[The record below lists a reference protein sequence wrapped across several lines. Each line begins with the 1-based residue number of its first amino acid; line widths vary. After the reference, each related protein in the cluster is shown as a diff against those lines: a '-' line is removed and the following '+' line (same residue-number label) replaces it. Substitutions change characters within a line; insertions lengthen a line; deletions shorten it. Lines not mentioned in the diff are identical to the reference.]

1 MNNMLSKI
9 FGPNWRSSTSGLVTV
24 IAVSTAF
31 VIHGDN
37 SIVAFLP
44 DKLEEYIVGFAK
56 LIAVVSGVVFAL
68 TVKDASVTGGTVPQ
82 TVEAEKRSHSQK
94 IKSPVDKIGRRNI

>member
-1 MNNMLSKI
+1 MKTMLFKL
-9 FGPNWRSSTSGLVTV
+9 FGPNWRSSTSGIVTV
-24 IAVSTAF
+24 VAVSTAF

-68 TVKDASVTGGTVPQ
+68 TVKDAAVTGGKVAQ
-82 TVEAEKRSHSQK
+82 TKEAKKR
-94 IKSPVDKIGRRNI
+94 IKKQIGYGENI

>member
-1 MNNMLSKI
+1 MQNMLSKL
-9 FGPNWRSSTSGLVTV
+9 FGPNWRTSASGIVTV
-24 IAVSTAF
+24 VAVVTAF

-37 SIVAFLP
+37 STVAFLP
-44 DKLEEYIVGFAK
+44 DKIEEYIVGFAK
-56 LIAVVSGVVFAL
+56 LIAIVSGVVFAL

-94 IKSPVDKIGRRNI
+94 IKSPVNKIGRRNI

>member
-1 MNNMLSKI
+1 MKIMLSKL
-9 FGPNWRSSTSGLVTV
+9 FGPNWRSSTSGIITV
-24 IAVSTAF
+24 IAVTTAF

-37 SIVAFLP
+37 SIVSFLP

-68 TVKDASVTGGTVPQ
+68 TVKDSHVTGGDIPQ
-82 TVEAEKRSHSQK
+82 TAEAEKRIEKNLAEKAGRKK
-94 IKSPVDKIGRRNI
+94 I

>member
-1 MNNMLSKI
+1 MKNMLYKL
-9 FGPNWRSSTSGLVTV
+9 FGPNWRSSASGLVTV

-68 TVKDASVTGGTVPQ
+68 TVKDAAVTGGTVPQ
-82 TVEAEKRSHSQK
+82 TLEAKKRSVSQK
-94 IKSPVDKIGRRNI
+94 IKNPVNQTGRRNI